1 MIYIL
6 ERPLGFQNN
15 NLINELNINLDYN
28 ILYKP
33 TISNVKSIID
43 FLENNKNN
51 NIIIVDYFT
60 NDFILAKNVF
70 LHRDDKSFYK
80 LENDLEKLND
90 YLIDKSYI
98 KCIKQNCSVEK
109 CVENKIDEFRKLEV
123 NNSTNSV
130 LIIREIK
137 KAIEQ
142 QHYEF
147 NNWIFELLNCFK
159 EI

>member
-6 ERPLGFQNN
+6 ESPLGFQNN
-15 NLINELNINLDYN
+15 NLINELNINLDYD
-28 ILYKP
+28 IIYKP

-43 FLENNKNN
+43 YLENNKNK
-51 NIIIVDYFT
+51 NIIIVNYFT

-70 LHRDDKSFYK
+70 IYRDDNSFNK
-80 LENDLEKLND
+80 LENDLERLNN
-90 YLIDKSYI
+90 YLIDKEYI
-98 KCIKQNCSVEK
+98 KCIKQNCSVEE
-109 CVENKIDEFRKLEV
+109 CINNKIDDFKKLEV
-123 NNSTNSV
+123 NNSTNSF

-137 KAIEQ
+137 RVIAQ

-147 NNWIFELLNCFK
+147 NNWIFKLLNCFK